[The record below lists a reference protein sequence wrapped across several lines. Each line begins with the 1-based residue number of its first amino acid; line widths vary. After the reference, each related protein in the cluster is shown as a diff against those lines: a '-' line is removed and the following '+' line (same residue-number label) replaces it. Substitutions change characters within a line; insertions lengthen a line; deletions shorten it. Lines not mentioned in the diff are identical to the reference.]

1 MRLRFVGTRVP
12 ILIFLLTNLWVA
24 NLAYAETIPPWIIKG
39 PVSDSTFQYVVCSH
53 DGIDPEEARQIAES
67 KCLASAVKLGG
78 VNVKLSQKTVQSLTG
93 SDSSEVAEI
102 QPLEAKVKCEWTDR
116 FLEKIKD
123 GFRVW
128 LRCKVLKSSI
138 SMQVPYPETKDAVEA
153 GPVKHVEATLILTTM
168 PQADRITVIGVG
180 GERVVEPI
188 SNVVN
193 IKISNLDQK
202 IEVTKVG
209 YKKATTELPK
219 DFSHG
224 SKIQKDVVLER
235 N

>member
-1 MRLRFVGTRVP
+1 MRVP
-12 ILIFLLTNLWVA
+12 TLIFILTNLCNA
-24 NLAYAETIPPWIIKG
+24 SMAYSEGIPSWITKG
-39 PVSDSTFQYVVCSH
+39 PVSDSAYHYVICSH

-67 KCLASAVKLGG
+67 KCLASAAKLGG
-78 VNVKLSQKTVQSLTG
+78 VNVKLTQKTVQSLTG

-102 QPLEAKVKCEWTDR
+102 QPLEARIKCEWTDR

-138 SMQVPYPETKDAVEA
+138 STQVPYPETKDAVGVA
-153 GPVKHVEATLILTTM
+153 PTKHAEATLILTTV

-180 GERVVEPI
+180 GERVVEPT
-188 SNVVN
+188 SNVVS
-193 IKISNLDQK
+193 ITITSLDQK
-202 IEVTKVG
+202 IEVTKAG
-209 YKKATTELPK
+209 YKKAVINLPM

-224 SKIQKDVVLER
+224 SKIHKDIILER
-235 N
+235 D

>member
-1 MRLRFVGTRVP
+1 MRVP
-12 ILIFLLTNLWVA
+12 ILIFILTNLCVA
-24 NLAYAETIPPWIIKG
+24 SLAYAETIPSWIIKG
-39 PVSDSTFQYVVCSH
+39 PVSDSTFHYVVCSH

-67 KCLASAVKLGG
+67 KCLVSAAKLRG
-78 VNVKLSQKTVQSLTG
+78 VNVKVTQKTVQSLTG

-102 QPLEAKVKCEWTDR
+102 QPLEAKIKCEWTDR
-116 FLEKIKD
+116 FLENIKD

-138 SMQVPYPETKDAVEA
+138 SIQMPYPETKDAVEA
-153 GPVKHVEATLILTTM
+153 TPAKHVEATLILTTM
-168 PQADRITVIGVG
+168 PQADRITVIGFG

-202 IEVTKVG
+202 IEVSKVG
-209 YKKATTELPK
+209 YKKATTELPR
-219 DFSHG
+219 DFSQG
-224 SKIQKDVVLER
+224 SRIQKDVVLDK